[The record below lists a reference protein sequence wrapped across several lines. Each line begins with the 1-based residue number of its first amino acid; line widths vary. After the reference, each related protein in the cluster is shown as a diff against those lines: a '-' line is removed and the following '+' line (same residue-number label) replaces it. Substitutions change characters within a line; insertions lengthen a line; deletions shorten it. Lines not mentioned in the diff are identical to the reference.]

1 MTEQDWFEVQRFPHD
16 VSMIREPYHAEDV
29 KVYLIEGR
37 DDVAVLDTG
46 MGVGDFAGLVRS
58 LSTKRPVV
66 LHTHAHW
73 DHIGASHHFD
83 DVRVHHSEV
92 EGLRGGFPAARY
104 VAAFA
109 ADSVNARRLPASFDP
124 SAGLPGREPTG
135 LLEDGDRIDLGERVL
150 EVIHTPGH
158 SPGGVSFLDR
168 AARALF
174 VGDLLYLGR
183 MYVFF
188 PNSSPAAFRRSLQRV
203 GALMGDV
210 DVVYPAHN
218 ASPITPADV
227 LAIGAAFEEV
237 CAGKAPEERNSL
249 FGFDVTVSDFG
260 SFSFLMPAGD
270 WRSASRSE

>member
-1 MTEQDWFEVQRFPHD
+1 MAEQDWFEVQRFPHD
-16 VSMIREPYHAEDV
+16 VTMIREPHHAEDV

-46 MGVGDFAGLVRS
+46 MGVDDFAGQVGS

-66 LHTHAHW
+66 LQTHAHW
-73 DHIGASHHFD
+73 DHVGASHHFD
-83 DVRVHHSEV
+83 DVRVHPSEV

-104 VAAFA
+104 IAAFA
-109 ADSVNARRLPASFDP
+109 ADAVDARRLPAGFDP
-124 SAGLPGREPTG
+124 SGGLPGREPTG
-135 LLEDGDRIDLGERVL
+135 LLEDGDRIDLGDRVL

-158 SPGGVSFLDR
+158 SSGGVSFLDR

-174 VGDLLYLGR
+174 VGDLLYLGK
-183 MYVFF
+183 MYIFF
-188 PNSSPAAFRRSLQRV
+188 PDSSPAAFRRSLQRAS
-203 GALMGDV
+203 ALMGDV

-237 CAGKAPEERNSL
+237 WEGRAAERSDAL
-249 FGFDVTVSDFG
+249 FGYDVTVSDFG
-260 SFSFLMPAGD
+260 SFSFLLPAGD
-270 WRSASRSE
+270 WRAAALSE